1 MALQNALGQPS
12 AMHNQ
17 NVDAHP
23 PRMDLNLGYLQTRSG
38 SPNVINP
45 IGSNMYPH
53 NLMSH
58 STTRVANMGSH
69 EFDLSQRD
77 ELKGS
82 SRGISSTLSAYNEL
96 QIQSRIRAAT
106 LSGNTLPQ
114 SASSNSLQYDPQ
126 VYSTASNGPSQGR
139 VLHQLPYS
147 QTQQGSQ
154 HFLPLTQTLQ
164 TQGQGQGQGQG
175 PPPMRPIVLG
185 QSPLG
190 WDDNNRL
197 RSIDSSP
204 PGQSQQVFQS
214 QQQLQEQES
223 SRLHHQSQSLSQ
235 SLLQSQ
241 SQSRQYQ
248 YATNDTSGDDEEFV
262 DNSLELSIKA
272 KPFVPQ
278 YSKSPATS
286 LPPPMTQSLG
296 MNALQLSHQPQSY
309 LNSNVSAAVLG
320 GLPVPSSSM
329 ADPWG
334 AVPTQT
340 HTAQHG
346 QRSQVFEKHSSGF
359 NMPMLS
365 ALSPINAPT
374 LGLPGSLQSLSSQ
387 PSPYS
392 AILRSFSSDRTSDTE
407 VRAVNGSHPSYSSN
421 LGGSLMQDLGSID
434 HYGSNI
440 VDDLE
445 RDDSYPD
452 AIPSI
457 LSGLLMHKSSTTG
470 LGAGSSARGLG
481 SDRYQTD
488 SNSNDARDREMN
500 FLRDRDRGGPAL
512 FRDQGPSQSGQPD
525 IFESSGGFSSS
536 AFGGRPGSFLSSHM
550 VSNNQDSIAGLMRGA
565 GQTFQAER

>member
-1 MALQNALGQPS
+1 
-12 AMHNQ
+12 MHSQ
-17 NVDAHP
+17 NVESHP

-58 STTRVANMGSH
+58 NGTRVANMGSH

-82 SRGISSTLSAYNEL
+82 NRAINSTLSAYNEL
-96 QIQSRIRAAT
+96 QIQSRIRAAS
-106 LSGNTLPQ
+106 LSGSSLSQ
-114 SASSNSLQYDPQ
+114 SVSSNSLQYDPQ
-126 VYSTASNGPSQGR
+126 VYSSASNGPSQGR

-147 QTQQGSQ
+147 QTQQGTQ

-164 TQGQGQGQGQG
+164 TQGQGQG
-175 PPPMRPIVLG
+175 PPPMRPIALG

-223 SRLHHQSQSLSQ
+223 SRLHHQSQS
-235 SLLQSQ
+235 QSQ

-248 YATNDTSGDDEEFV
+248 YATNDTNGDDEEFV

-286 LPPPMTQSLG
+286 LPPPMTQSIG

-309 LNSNVSAAVLG
+309 LNSNVSATVLG

-329 ADPWG
+329 SDPWG

-387 PSPYS
+387 SSPYS
-392 AILRSFSSDRTSDTE
+392 AILRSFSSDRASDTE
-407 VRAVNGSHPSYSSN
+407 VRAPNGNHSNYPSN

-457 LSGLLMHKSSTTG
+457 LSGLLMHKSSTAG
-470 LGAGSSARGLG
+470 LGAGSSARSLG
-481 SDRYQTD
+481 SDRYQAD
-488 SNSNDARDREMN
+488 SNSNPNDTRERERERDIN
-500 FLRDRDRGGPAL
+500 FLRDRDRGGAAL
-512 FRDQGPSQSGQPD
+512 FRDQGPSQNGQPD
-525 IFESSGGFSSS
+525 MFGSGTGFATS